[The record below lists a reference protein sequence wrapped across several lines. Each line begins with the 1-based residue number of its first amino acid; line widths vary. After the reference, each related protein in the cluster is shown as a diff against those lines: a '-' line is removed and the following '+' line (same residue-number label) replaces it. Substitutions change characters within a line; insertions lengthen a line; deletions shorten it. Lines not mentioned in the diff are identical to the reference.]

1 MLPAEL
7 RVAVERVDE
16 PTALVDSVAVPVERV
31 AVPVERL
38 AVVGVPVERLAVAVV
53 PVERLDVATL
63 PVERLDAVVPAVER
77 LAVAVEPVERL
88 ELAALVVREEVP
100 ALLRVVLPNVLRADA
115 IAPRCEVPVRW
126 SNPLAALRSVPAI
139 LRLLTVLVLRI
150 SRALV
155 MPALR
160 RAKERSGLATAYS
173 LRDTPRCKS

>member
-16 PTALVDSVAVPVERV
+16 PTALVDRVAVPVERV
-31 AVPVERL
+31 A
-38 AVVGVPVERLAVAVV
+38 VPVERLAVAVV

-139 LRLLTVLVLRI
+139 LRLLTVLVPRI

-173 LRDTPRCKS
+173 LRDTPRCRS

>member
-16 PTALVDSVAVPVERV
+16 PTALVDRVAVPVERV
-31 AVPVERL
+31 A
-38 AVVGVPVERLAVAVV
+38 VPVERLAVAVV

-77 LAVAVEPVERL
+77 LAVAVEPVERP
-88 ELAALVVREEVP
+88 ELAVLVVREEVP

-139 LRLLTVLVLRI
+139 LRLLTVLVPRI

-173 LRDTPRCKS
+173 LRDTPRCRS